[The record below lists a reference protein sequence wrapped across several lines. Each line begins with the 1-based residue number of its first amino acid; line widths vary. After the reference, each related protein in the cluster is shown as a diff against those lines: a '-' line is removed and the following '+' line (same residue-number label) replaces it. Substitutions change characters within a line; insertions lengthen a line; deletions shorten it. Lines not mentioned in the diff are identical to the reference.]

1 MVRIVGRIFLE
12 AKRERL
18 EGDLEDSMR
27 VSKEVCKVV
36 ELERSK
42 SELRDCSEIGW
53 FEKGASVPPPIVLF
67 KRKRRRRW
75 LEAKIGRAHV

>member
-1 MVRIVGRIFLE
+1 M
-12 AKRERL
+12 
-18 EGDLEDSMR
+18 DLEDSMR

-42 SELRDCSEIGW
+42 RELRDCCDIGW

-67 KRKRRRRW
+67 KRKRKETVVGSETTAAAARD
-75 LEAKIGRAHV
+75 

>member
-1 MVRIVGRIFLE
+1 M
-12 AKRERL
+12 

-42 SELRDCSEIGW
+42 RELRDCCDIGW
-53 FEKGASVPPPIVLF
+53 FEKGAPVPPPIVLL
-67 KRKRRRRW
+67 K
-75 LEAKIGRAHV
+75 

>member
-1 MVRIVGRIFLE
+1 M
-12 AKRERL
+12 

-75 LEAKIGRAHV
+75 LEAKQRRRPGTTTLNNGWMI